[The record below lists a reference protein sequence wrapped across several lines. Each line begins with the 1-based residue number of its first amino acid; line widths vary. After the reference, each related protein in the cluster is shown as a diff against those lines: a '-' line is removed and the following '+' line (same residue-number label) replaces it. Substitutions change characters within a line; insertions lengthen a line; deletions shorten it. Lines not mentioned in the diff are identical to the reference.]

1 MLIASEVIF
10 MKIDWKRKLTSRKFW
25 AAVCGFV
32 SMWIM
37 ALWKDASIAQT
48 VTGMI
53 MAAGSLIAYIIGE
66 GLADS
71 KPDETPTEF
80 AVLKAGT
87 GEMIADITKNDAI
100 CKNGYKVVVAGEDTA
115 DADEACEECMIH
127 YDDDNEWKE

>member
-1 MLIASEVIF
+1 

-53 MAAGSLIAYIIGE
+53 MSAASLIAYMIGE

-71 KPDETPTEF
+71 GRNASGGEEDFPPYAGFSGTIGAEAEESYLNYEENEFRKDE
-80 AVLKAGT
+80 
-87 GEMIADITKNDAI
+87 
-100 CKNGYKVVVAGEDTA
+100 
-115 DADEACEECMIH
+115 
-127 YDDDNEWKE
+127 